1 MTAVE
6 NIKEMCEIHL
16 SYNVSLWT
24 TPSGGVNPA
33 PPHDIMSKLCLA
45 ECGSAGICVNS
56 QYCLQTCIF
65 IMCMNINTTIIIT
78 IIIICNY
85 IISGFIW

>member
-65 IMCMNINTTIIIT
+65 IMCMNINTKII